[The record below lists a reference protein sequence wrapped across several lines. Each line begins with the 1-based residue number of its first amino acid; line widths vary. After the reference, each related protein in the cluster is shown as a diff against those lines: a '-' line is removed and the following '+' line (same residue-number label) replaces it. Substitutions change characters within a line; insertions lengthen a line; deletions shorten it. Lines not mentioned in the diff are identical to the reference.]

1 MRIFSKFKDY
11 YDVALSVFNDPSIV
25 YERNTRTESVTR
37 NQELPSRICSGN
49 NEGFEVFNSTEYL
62 FHIGFCG
69 KWFHCYRKQL
79 SKDPYDAKYVYV
91 KQDEIQSLL
100 PWFTKGD
107 PIVDMGSDPFW
118 KQDIF
123 VQFNSPILAVG
134 YDGSKYRPHRKNYAY
149 TVIVNP
155 QLTAIPIAELVRC
168 GLDYKLQNIE
178 EDIRFV
184 TQLDPFT
191 AMQELEM
198 FIGNVLT
205 NNTTPTMPVGTDD
218 QIRDSKGFDKWSFR
232 KIKEAK

>member
-11 YDVALSVFNDPSIV
+11 YDGALSVFNDPSVV
-25 YERNTRTESVTR
+25 YDRKTRIESVVRT
-37 NQELPSRICSGN
+37 QELPRDICTGR
-49 NEGFEVFNSTEYL
+49 NEGFGVFSSAETL

-69 KWFHCYRKQL
+69 KWYHCYRKQL
-79 SKDPYDAKYVYV
+79 SRDPYDAKYVYV
-91 KQDEIQSLL
+91 KQDEIPGLL
-100 PWFTKGD
+100 PWFSRGD
-107 PIVDMGSDPFW
+107 SFVDMDSDPFW
-118 KQDIF
+118 KHDVF
-123 VQFNSPILAVG
+123 VQFKAPILVVG
-134 YDGSKYRPHRKNYAY
+134 YDGRNYLPNSGKYEY

-155 QLTAIPIAELVRC
+155 QLTAIPISDVIRS
-168 GLDYKLQNIE
+168 GLDYKLQNIK

-184 TQLDPFT
+184 TRLDPFT

-232 KIKEAK
+232 KMKETK

>member
-11 YDVALSVFNDPSIV
+11 YDCALNVFNDPSIV
-25 YERNTRTESVTR
+25 YDRQTRIETVVR
-37 NQELPSRICSGN
+37 NQEIPHRICTGR
-49 NEGFEVFNSTEYL
+49 NEWFAVFNSCTTL
-62 FHIGFCG
+62 FHIGLCG
-69 KWFHCYRKQL
+69 KWFHSYRYQR
-79 SKDPYDAKYVYV
+79 SKDPFDAEFHYV
-91 KQDEIQSLL
+91 KQEEIQEKL
-100 PWFTKGD
+100 PWFSKGD

-118 KQDIF
+118 KHDIF

-134 YDGSKYRPHRKNYAY
+134 YNGSKYSPHSKNYDY

-155 QLTAIPIAELVRC
+155 KLTSIPISQMIQC

-178 EDIRFV
+178 EDIRLV
-184 TQLDPFT
+184 TQLDPYT

-232 KIKEAK
+232 KMKEKK